1 MHPKQPIEVN
11 ADPINAASHLVDSQ
25 RGLTAFGNSLLT
37 FFTDNFE
44 MLVFIVIFFI
54 ITIMSTYM
62 LTKAKLQRT
71 KLADELVSPKSIEE
85 YHKVKK
91 DERIKYY
98 EYIRDEIKRDCLS
111 RSLRYAQHMVPPRPR
126 PFPSVCDDC
135 GECPTIL
142 GVGPVNNQ
150 GSMEALTLA
159 DIRPTF
165 YTQFA

>member
-1 MHPKQPIEVN
+1 MNDVIVHATLKAKQRAIRDGFPETMGLRVHRAISWVGRAEDCGDDHD
-11 ADPINAASHLVDSQ
+11 ARFIFLWIAFNAAY
-25 RGLTAFGNSLLT
+25 A
-37 FFTDNFE
+37 
-44 MLVFIVIFFI
+44 
-54 ITIMSTYM
+54 
-62 LTKAKLQRT
+62 
-71 KLADELVSPKSIEE
+71 
-85 YHKVKK
+85 
-91 DERIKYY
+91 
-98 EYIRDEIKRDCLS
+98 DCLS